1 LKAIVHIG
9 TEKTGTS
16 SLQSYLYL
24 NRQQL
29 KNAGIHFIQSAGKF
43 NNWMLPA
50 FCSTDAAFND
60 LFKGEGIRTPE
71 HRLLFKQKFIK
82 KFKKEI
88 QSLPAN
94 VHTCIISSEHFHSRI
109 RNEQQMDNV
118 YNFLSSYFDDIEIVC
133 YLREQIDTCTSYYS
147 THLKSGGTDSLSAF
161 FQRCKP
167 TNYYFN
173 YYEMLTNWERCFG
186 LESLDISLF
195 ARDRILNGD
204 LLDDF
209 TAKVDASLV
218 GALNKSVVIENESL
232 RPFGQ
237 ALARAINIAFP
248 VSSERSEVSD
258 MRNRCK
264 NPVIDRLSGK
274 GQQLGL
280 EARKLIYE
288 SFIESNERL
297 RQKFFPKFEVVFP
310 PPALE
315 AEPDYVIS
323 EDDFGTIADVLDIIR
338 KHGKGV
344 ISMEEYTRICTAIF
358 SSIDDVTKLGSEE
371 TQVGTKV
378 VLGEKDAVLLSKAA
392 RYLEIRD
399 NDAAARLMTL
409 ASLADS
415 SLLLPKAKLQQYRS
429 AVGKQAQAQYMLT
442 FHTNNA
448 LSTPNESEIF
458 SRFREWLG
466 FQKYAAGN
474 FLVGASTTKTIN
486 REGIV
491 TESNK
496 SEFDGY
502 TIIQADSID
511 AAVLQAKECPILEL
525 GGFIQVSELNF
536 DFPPRIGHHTRQN

>member
-29 KNAGIHFIQSAGKF
+29 KNAGFHFIQSAGKL

-60 LFKGEGIRTPE
+60 LFKEEGIRTPE
-71 HRLLFKQKFIK
+71 EKQLFKQRFVK

-94 VHTCIISSEHFHSRI
+94 IHTCIISSEHFHSRI
-109 RNEQQMDNV
+109 RSELQMDNV
-118 YNFLSSYFDDIEIVC
+118 YNFLTSCFDEIKIVC

-147 THLKSGGTDSLSAF
+147 THLKSAGTDSLLEF
-161 FQRCKP
+161 FRRCKP
-167 TNYYFN
+167 SNYYFN

-195 ARDRILNGD
+195 ARDRLLNGD

-209 TAKVDASLV
+209 TAKIDVSLV
-218 GALNKSVVIENESL
+218 GTLDKSAVIENESL

-258 MRNRCK
+258 MRVRCK
-264 NPVIDRLSGK
+264 KLVIDRLPGK

-280 EARKLIYE
+280 DARKLIYE
-288 SFIESNERL
+288 SFIESNECL
-297 RQKFFPKFEVVFP
+297 RQKFFPKIEVVFP

-315 AEPDYVIS
+315 AEPGYAIA
-323 EDDFGTIADVLDIIR
+323 EDDFGTITDVLDVIR
-338 KHGKGV
+338 KHGAGV

-358 SSIDDVTKLGSEE
+358 SSIDDVAKLVTGG
-371 TQVGTKV
+371 TDVGTRV
-378 VLGEKDAVLLSKAA
+378 FLNERDAVLLSKAA

-399 NDAAARLMTL
+399 NSAAARLMTL
-409 ASLADS
+409 ASLADPS
-415 SLLLPKAKLQQYRS
+415 MLLPKAKLQQYRS
-429 AVGKQAQAQYMLT
+429 AIGKLPRAQYLFT
-442 FHTNNA
+442 FHTNKEPI
-448 LSTPNESEIF
+448 TPEEKKVWETF
-458 SRFREWLG
+458 GEWLALQDFAG
-466 FQKYAAGN
+466 GN
-474 FLVGASTTKTIN
+474 FQVGLNTTRTIN
-486 REGIV
+486 AERMV
-491 TESNK
+491 AESNK
-496 SEFDGY
+496 SGFHGY

-511 AAVLQAKECPILEL
+511 AAVLLAKECPILEL
-525 GGFIQVSELNF
+525 GAFIEVSELNF
-536 DFPPRIGHHTRQN
+536 EMC

>member
-1 LKAIVHIG
+1 MKAIVHIG

-29 KNAGIHFIQSAGKF
+29 KNAGFHFIQSAGKL
-43 NNWMLPA
+43 NNWLLPA
-50 FCSTDAAFND
+50 FCSTNAAFND
-60 LFKGEGIRTPE
+60 LFMGEGVRTPE
-71 HRLLFKQKFIK
+71 EKLLFKQKFIK
-82 KFKKEI
+82 KFEKEI
-88 QSLPAN
+88 QSLPAKI
-94 VHTCIISSEHFHSRI
+94 HTCIISSEHFHSRI
-109 RNEQQMDNV
+109 RSEAEMDNV
-118 YNFLSSYFDDIEIVC
+118 YNLLSSCFDEIKIVC
-133 YLREQIDTCTSYYS
+133 YLREQIDACTSYYS
-147 THLKSGGTDSLSAF
+147 THLKSGGTDSLLAF

-167 TNYYFN
+167 SNYYFN

-195 ARDRILNGD
+195 AQDRLLNGD

-209 TAKVDASLV
+209 TAKIDASLV
-218 GALNKSVVIENESL
+218 GALDKSVVIENESL

-258 MRNRCK
+258 MRVRCK
-264 NPVIDRLSGK
+264 KPVIDRLSGK

-280 EARKLIYE
+280 EVRKLIYE
-288 SFIESNERL
+288 SFIESNKRL
-297 RQKFFPKFEVVFP
+297 QQKFFPKIEVVFP

-315 AEPDYVIS
+315 AEPDYVIA

-344 ISMEEYTRICTAIF
+344 ISTEEYTRICTAIF
-358 SSIDDVTKLGSEE
+358 SSIDDVTKLGTEE
-371 TQVGTKV
+371 TQVGTRV
-378 VLGEKDAVLLSKAA
+378 VLSERDAILLSKAA

-429 AVGKQAQAQYMLT
+429 AIGKQAQAQYMFT
-442 FHTNNA
+442 FHTNKDPI
-448 LSTPNESEIF
+448 TPDEKKLWD
-458 SRFREWLG
+458 RFGEWLVLQDFAG
-466 FQKYAAGN
+466 GN
-474 FLVGASTTKTIN
+474 FQVVINTTRIIN
-486 REGIV
+486 KEHMV
-491 TESNK
+491 TEGNK
-496 SEFDGY
+496 SGFHGY

-511 AAVLQAKECPILEL
+511 AAVFLAKECPILEL
-525 GGFIQVSELNF
+525 GGFIEVSELNF
-536 DFPPRIGHHTRQN
+536 ELC